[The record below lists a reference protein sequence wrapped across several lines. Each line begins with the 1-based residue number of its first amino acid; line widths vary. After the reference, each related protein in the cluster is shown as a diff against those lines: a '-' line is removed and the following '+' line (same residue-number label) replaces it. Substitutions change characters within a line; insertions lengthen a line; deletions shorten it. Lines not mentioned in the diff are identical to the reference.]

1 MYEGM
6 EKGENKFEKMM
17 LVNLRLKKKKKKIK
31 SKSRRKEY
39 VNERNDL
46 KMRNLL
52 KFEMYSG

>member
-17 LVNLRLKKKKKKIK
+17 LVNLRLKKKIK

-52 KFEMYSG
+52 KVEMCSE